1 MKIES
6 EFTTA
11 EVQTTERQSENG
23 GQIINCLL
31 TTQNLLEV
39 RDRVQRSSTALE
51 EITTA

>member
-31 TTQNLLEV
+31 TTENLSKFETV
-39 RDRVQRSSTALE
+39 SSAAAQRSRK
-51 EITTA
+51 